1 MKNYA
6 LHQAEADGFAPGAA
20 NLGTLYR
27 NWQARRSVRKLRD
40 LDDHMLHDMGLTRT
54 DVDLASHQP
63 LTRNPT
69 LFLETRMRG

>member
-1 MKNYA
+1 MPSTRPKPKV
-6 LHQAEADGFAPGAA
+6 LHRARQTF
-20 NLGTLYR
+20 GTLYR